1 MLVDVDVAMQK
12 QTIEKMIGVAFTTRN
27 YAHAIHL
34 CTDKYAL
41 HNILEDFY
49 EDIIDPID
57 NLAEI
62 WQGKTLM
69 RIGEVPAY
77 KPNYDADVLEE
88 FRRHVELLEDLRT
101 ELGESSVIDG
111 LVDAV
116 LEVYY
121 KTIYKLAFLCGRGAG
136 PMYRNARQQ
145 DGNADISIGI
155 TVNEPTDATELDSDV
170 SNAEEAMDE
179 YMLGDGEFNLNDEH
193 VL

>member
-1 MLVDVDVAMQK
+1 MFADVDIAVQK

-69 RIGEVPAY
+69 RLGEIPAY
-77 KPNYDADVLEE
+77 KPNYDVDVLEE
-88 FRRHVELLEDLRT
+88 FRRHVELLEELRT
-101 ELGESSVIDG
+101 ELVENTVIDG
-111 LVDAV
+111 LIDAV
-116 LEVYY
+116 LEVYF
-121 KTIYKLAFLCGRGAG
+121 KTIYKLAFLCGHGHMHRDNEEEPEAI
-136 PMYRNARQQ
+136 A
-145 DGNADISIGI
+145 IGI
-155 TVNEPTDATELDSDV
+155 TVGEADEVNLSTDITDANET
-170 SNAEEAMDE
+170 MDD
-179 YMLGDGEFNLNDEH
+179 YMFGDGEFELEDDTGLE
-193 VL
+193 V